1 MRAEAENSL
10 VGALVVTHGQL
21 GQELVSAA
29 QAIVG
34 EISYIAAVSIGWNDD
49 VDESKKKIEQA
60 VAEVDQGKGV
70 IILTDMFGGTPSNLS
85 LPLLK
90 RNEVDIVT
98 GVNLPMVIK
107 VANQPGT
114 DSLSELVTKVK
125 NQGQSHISIRRF
137 TDTKKTAWAFR
148 SN

>member
-1 MRAEAENSL
+1 M

-29 QAIVG
+29 KAIVG

-90 RNEVDIVT
+90 RNELEIVT

-107 VANQPGT
+107 LANQSGT

-125 NQGQSHISIRRF
+125 KQGQSHISI
-137 TDTKKTAWAFR
+137 A
-148 SN
+148 SELLGE

>member
-1 MRAEAENSL
+1 MRAEDSL

-90 RNEVDIVT
+90 RNELEIVT

-107 VANQPGT
+107 VANQSGT
-114 DSLSELVTKVK
+114 DSLSELVTQVK
-125 NQGQSHISIRRF
+125 KQGQSHISI
-137 TDTKKTAWAFR
+137 A
-148 SN
+148 SELLGE

>member
-1 MRAEAENSL
+1 MTEDSL
-10 VGALVVTHGQL
+10 VGALVVTHGRL

-70 IILTDMFGGTPSNLS
+70 ILLTDMFGGTPSNLS
-85 LPLLK
+85 FPLLK
-90 RNEVDIVT
+90 KNELDIVT

-107 VANQPGT
+107 VANQSGT

-125 NQGQSHISIRRF
+125 KQGQSHISI
-137 TDTKKTAWAFR
+137 A
-148 SN
+148 SELLGE

>member
-1 MRAEAENSL
+1 MTEDSR

-90 RNEVDIVT
+90 RNELEIVT

-107 VANQPGT
+107 VANQSGT

-125 NQGQSHISIRRF
+125 KQGQSHISI
-137 TDTKKTAWAFR
+137 A
-148 SN
+148 SELLGE

>member
-1 MRAEAENSL
+1 MTEDSL

-34 EISYIAAVSIGWNDD
+34 EVSHMAAVSIGWNDD
-49 VDESKKKIEQA
+49 VEESKKKIEQG
-60 VAEVDQGKGV
+60 VSEVDQGKGV
-70 IILTDMFGGTPSNLS
+70 IVLTDMFGGTPSNLS

-90 RNEVDIVT
+90 RNELEIIT

-107 VANQPGT
+107 LANQSGA
-114 DSLSELVTKVK
+114 DSLSELVSKVK
-125 NQGQSHISIRRF
+125 KQGQSHISI
-137 TDTKKTAWAFR
+137 A
-148 SN
+148 SELLGE

>member
-1 MRAEAENSL
+1 

-34 EISYIAAVSIGWNDD
+34 EISHMAAVSIGWNDD
-49 VDESKKKIEQA
+49 VNESKKKIEQG
-60 VAEVDQGKGV
+60 VSEVDQGKGV

-90 RNEVDIVT
+90 KNELEIVT

-107 VANQPGT
+107 LANQSGA
-114 DSLSELVTKVK
+114 DSLSELVSKVK
-125 NQGQSHISIRRF
+125 KQGQSHISI
-137 TDTKKTAWAFR
+137 A
-148 SN
+148 SELLGE

>member
-1 MRAEAENSL
+1 MTEDSL

-49 VDESKKKIEQA
+49 VNESKKKIEQA
-60 VAEVDQGKGV
+60 VSEVDQGKGV

-85 LPLLK
+85 FPLLK
-90 RNEVDIVT
+90 KNELEIVT

-107 VANQPGT
+107 LANQSGA
-114 DSLSELVTKVK
+114 DSLSELVTQVK
-125 NQGQSHISIRRF
+125 KQGQSHISI
-137 TDTKKTAWAFR
+137 A
-148 SN
+148 SELLGE

>member
-1 MRAEAENSL
+1 MTEAENSL

-34 EISYIAAVSIGWNDD
+34 EISYIAAVSIGWDDD

-70 IILTDMFGGTPSNLS
+70 LILTDMFGGTPSNLS

-125 NQGQSHISIRRF
+125 KQGQSHISI
-137 TDTKKTAWAFR
+137 A
-148 SN
+148 SELLGE

>member
-1 MRAEAENSL
+1 M
-10 VGALVVTHGQL
+10 VGALVVTHGRL

-70 IILTDMFGGTPSNLS
+70 ILLTDMFGGTPSNLS
-85 LPLLK
+85 FPLLK
-90 RNEVDIVT
+90 KNELDIVT

-107 VANQPGT
+107 VANQSGT

-125 NQGQSHISIRRF
+125 KQGQSHISI
-137 TDTKKTAWAFR
+137 A
-148 SN
+148 SELLGE

>member
-1 MRAEAENSL
+1 MTEAEESL
-10 VGALVVTHGQL
+10 VGALVVTHGRL

-70 IILTDMFGGTPSNLS
+70 ILLTDMFGGTPSNLS
-85 LPLLK
+85 FPLLK
-90 RNEVDIVT
+90 KNELDIVT

-107 VANQPGT
+107 VANQSGT

-125 NQGQSHISIRRF
+125 KQGQSHISI
-137 TDTKKTAWAFR
+137 A
-148 SN
+148 SELLGE

>member
-1 MRAEAENSL
+1 MTEDSL

-85 LPLLK
+85 FPLLK
-90 RNEVDIVT
+90 KNELEIVT

-107 VANQPGT
+107 LANQSGA
-114 DSLSELVTKVK
+114 DSLSELVTQVK
-125 NQGQSHISIRRF
+125 KQGQSHISI
-137 TDTKKTAWAFR
+137 A
-148 SN
+148 SELLGE

>member
-1 MRAEAENSL
+1 MTEAENSL

-49 VDESKKKIEQA
+49 VEESKKKIEQA

-125 NQGQSHISIRRF
+125 KQGQSHISI
-137 TDTKKTAWAFR
+137 A
-148 SN
+148 SELLGE

>member
-1 MRAEAENSL
+1 MTEDSW

-34 EISYIAAVSIGWNDD
+34 EISYLAAVSIGWNDD

-85 LPLLK
+85 LPLRK
-90 RNEVDIVT
+90 RNELEIVT

-107 VANQPGT
+107 VANQSGT

-125 NQGQSHISIRRF
+125 KQGQSHISI
-137 TDTKKTAWAFR
+137 A
-148 SN
+148 SELLGE

>member
-1 MRAEAENSL
+1 MTEDSW

-49 VDESKKKIEQA
+49 VNESKKKIEQA

-90 RNEVDIVT
+90 RNELEIVT

-107 VANQPGT
+107 VANQSST

-125 NQGQSHISIRRF
+125 KQGQSHISI
-137 TDTKKTAWAFR
+137 A
-148 SN
+148 SELLGE

>member
-1 MRAEAENSL
+1 MTETENSL

-34 EISYIAAVSIGWNDD
+34 EVSYIAAVSIGWNDD
-49 VDESKKKIEQA
+49 VDESKNKIEQA

-114 DSLSELVTKVK
+114 DSLSDLVTKVK
-125 NQGQSHISIRRF
+125 KQGQSHISI
-137 TDTKKTAWAFR
+137 A
-148 SN
+148 SELLGE

>member
-1 MRAEAENSL
+1 MTEDSW

-70 IILTDMFGGTPSNLS
+70 ILLTDMFGGTPSNLS
-85 LPLLK
+85 FPLLK
-90 RNEVDIVT
+90 KNELDIVT

-107 VANQPGT
+107 VANQSGT

-125 NQGQSHISIRRF
+125 KQGRSHISI
-137 TDTKKTAWAFR
+137 A
-148 SN
+148 SELLGE

>member
-1 MRAEAENSL
+1 MTEVSW

-34 EISYIAAVSIGWNDD
+34 EISYLAAVSIGWNDD

-90 RNEVDIVT
+90 RNELEIVT

-107 VANQPGT
+107 VANQSGT

-125 NQGQSHISIRRF
+125 KQGQSHISI
-137 TDTKKTAWAFR
+137 A
-148 SN
+148 SELLGE

>member
-1 MRAEAENSL
+1 MTEDSL

-60 VAEVDQGKGV
+60 VAEVDQGEGV

-90 RNEVDIVT
+90 RNELEIVT

-107 VANQPGT
+107 VANQSGT
-114 DSLSELVTKVK
+114 DSLSELVTQVK
-125 NQGQSHISIRRF
+125 KQGQSHISI
-137 TDTKKTAWAFR
+137 A
-148 SN
+148 SELLGE

>member
-1 MRAEAENSL
+1 MTEDSL

-49 VDESKKKIEQA
+49 VDESKKKIEQV

-90 RNEVDIVT
+90 RNELEIVT

-107 VANQPGT
+107 VANQSGT
-114 DSLSELVTKVK
+114 DSLSELVTQVK
-125 NQGQSHISIRRF
+125 KQGQSHISI
-137 TDTKKTAWAFR
+137 A
-148 SN
+148 SELLGE

>member
-1 MRAEAENSL
+1 M
-10 VGALVVTHGQL
+10 GALVVTHGQL

-49 VDESKKKIEQA
+49 VNESKKKIEQA
-60 VAEVDQGKGV
+60 VSEVDQGKGV

-90 RNEVDIVT
+90 RNELEIVT

-107 VANQPGT
+107 LANQSGT

-125 NQGQSHISIRRF
+125 KQGQSHISI
-137 TDTKKTAWAFR
+137 A
-148 SN
+148 SELLGE

>member
-34 EISYIAAVSIGWNDD
+34 EISYIAAVSIGWDDD

-125 NQGQSHISIRRF
+125 KQGQSHISI
-137 TDTKKTAWAFR
+137 A
-148 SN
+148 SELLGE

>member
-1 MRAEAENSL
+1 MTEAENSL

-107 VANQPGT
+107 VANQSGT

-125 NQGQSHISIRRF
+125 KQGQSHISI
-137 TDTKKTAWAFR
+137 A
-148 SN
+148 SELLGE

>member
-1 MRAEAENSL
+1 MTEDSL

-125 NQGQSHISIRRF
+125 NQGQSHISI
-137 TDTKKTAWAFR
+137 A
-148 SN
+148 SELLGE

>member
-1 MRAEAENSL
+1 MRAEDSL

-49 VDESKKKIEQA
+49 VAESQKKIEQA
-60 VAEVDQGKGV
+60 VAEVDKGKGV

-85 LPLLK
+85 IPLLK
-90 RNEVDIVT
+90 RNELEIVT

-107 VANQPGT
+107 VANQSGT

-125 NQGQSHISIRRF
+125 KQGQSHISIP
-137 TDTKKTAWAFR
+137 
-148 SN
+148 SELLGE

>member
-1 MRAEAENSL
+1 MTEDSL

-34 EISYIAAVSIGWNDD
+34 EISHMTAVSIGWNDD
-49 VDESKKKIEQA
+49 VNESKKKIEQG
-60 VAEVDQGKGV
+60 VSKVDQGKGV

-90 RNEVDIVT
+90 RNELEIVT

-107 VANQPGT
+107 LANQSGA
-114 DSLSELVTKVK
+114 DSLSELVSKVK
-125 NQGQSHISIRRF
+125 KQGQSHISI
-137 TDTKKTAWAFR
+137 A
-148 SN
+148 SELLGE